1 MKTSTEIRNGYL
13 QFFHSKGLPVIASS
27 SLIPHSDP
35 TLLFTS
41 AGMVQFKANFLGIDD
56 SLKNA
61 TTCQKCVRTT
71 DIDSVGFTERHL
83 TFFEMLGNFSFGD
96 YFKKEAI
103 DWAWEYLTKT
113 LGLSPDR
120 LYVSIYKGGIA
131 PRDEEAYNLWL
142 KYIPKERIFELGE
155 ADNFWTMGSTGPCG
169 PCSEIYYDFGDKGCK
184 NPHCDIT
191 CDCGRFVEI
200 WNIVFESYNRQEDGT
215 FKPLPHNNI
224 DTGMGL
230 ERLCMAMQ
238 NAKNVFETDLFTPL
252 INRAK
257 QDLHITGNTKEEVSA
272 LRIIA
277 DHVRSSSFL
286 IAEGILPSNE
296 GRGYILRRLI
306 RRAARYAK
314 LMGNDKPYLYTLVPV
329 VKDIFAGLYPEIDK
343 NLSHIQDVL
352 KLEESTFLK
361 TLVNGEEKLSALLS
375 SCGNTLP
382 GEEAFHLHETYG
394 FPLELTKEI
403 AASKGITVEE
413 KGYEK
418 AKSAAQEKSRSYA
431 DEFTKDKA
439 YMMQHVETHNPAT
452 VFTGYDTLTDEGT
465 VLMLLNDKFEL
476 TDEVNGEGY
485 AVFDRTPFYAESGG
499 QVGDKGIIL
508 ADGKEI
514 ARVDDVQKPISK
526 VFLHKFSGL
535 LKKGQKVTLAVNAA
549 LRKRCMAN
557 HSAIH
562 LVNAA
567 LRQVFGPSVHQSGSY
582 VSPERFR
589 FDYTLSKT
597 PTAEELNTAWKIAN
611 QAAEDALPVA
621 CEVRPLAD
629 AEKLGAVTLLGET
642 YADPA
647 RFVLMGGSFAQPEQ
661 KYSLELCA
669 GTHVKNTAD
678 VMTVL
683 VLKEG
688 SVSAGVR
695 RVEGVAGYAAL
706 DYLKNVNR
714 QAEELSV
721 RLEVPSKD
729 VFARVNAIA
738 DELKEVKKRYLQFRE
753 KTLAAG
759 GINEMS
765 FTLKNGTVLVVRN
778 AEGAEPKELRNIAD
792 TIAQKYKQAL
802 IIVTCDK
809 EGKRAFVVKTAGKL
823 PNTDAAAVAKQ
834 IAADLNGRAGGRADF
849 AQGGGEAK
857 RPWQEFI
864 DGLKGSL

>member
-1 MKTSTEIRNGYL
+1 MTVAAHGGDIYQNQITYDFSVNTNPLPLPEILQKRMAEAAVHSNRYPQYDNVLLRERLAALYGFSTEEIVCGNG
-13 QFFHSKGLPVIASS
+13 ASE
-27 SLIPHSDP
+27 
-35 TLLFTS
+35 LF
-41 AGMVQFKANFLGIDD
+41 V
-56 SLKNA
+56 
-61 TTCQKCVRTT
+61 
-71 DIDSVGFTERHL
+71 
-83 TFFEMLGNFSFGD
+83 
-96 YFKKEAI
+96 AI
-103 DWAWEYLTKT
+103 
-113 LGLSPDR
+113 
-120 LYVSIYKGGIA
+120 V
-131 PRDEEAYNLWL
+131 
-142 KYIPKERIFELGE
+142 
-155 ADNFWTMGSTGPCG
+155 
-169 PCSEIYYDFGDKGCK
+169 
-184 NPHCDIT
+184 H
-191 CDCGRFVEI
+191 
-200 WNIVFESYNRQEDGT
+200 
-215 FKPLPHNNI
+215 
-224 DTGMGL
+224 
-230 ERLCMAMQ
+230 
-238 NAKNVFETDLFTPL
+238 
-252 INRAK
+252 
-257 QDLHITGNTKEEVSA
+257 A
-272 LRIIA
+272 LRPKR
-277 DHVRSSSFL
+277 V
-286 IAEGILPSNE
+286 GILAPSFS
-296 GRGYILRRLI
+296 GYAW
-306 RRAARYAK
+306 AAQTVGAEVCSIP
-314 LMGNDKPYLYTLVPV
+314 LQEENN
-329 VKDIFAGLYPEIDK
+329 FAMDMAQI
-343 NLSHIQDVL
+343 
-352 KLEESTFLK
+352 
-361 TLVNGEEKLSALLS
+361 
-375 SCGNTLP
+375 
-382 GEEAFHLHETYG
+382 YG

-403 AASKGITVEE
+403 AAAKGITVEE
-413 KGYEK
+413 KGYET

-465 VLMLLNDKFEL
+465 VLMLLNYKFEL

-535 LKKGQKVTLAVNAA
+535 LKKGQKVSLAVNAA

-647 RFVLMGGSFAQPEQ
+647 RFVLMGGSFAHPEQ

-714 QAEELSV
+714 QAEELSA

>member
-13 QFFHSKGLPVIASS
+13 NFFKSKGLPVLPSS

-41 AGMVQFKANFLGIDD
+41 AGMVQFKANFLGIDN

-61 TTCQKCVRTT
+61 ATCQKCVRTT

-103 DWAWEYLTKT
+103 AWAWEYLTQV
-113 LGLSPDR
+113 LGLPAEK

-131 PRDEEAYNLWL
+131 QRDAEAYEIWKQFVPENH
-142 KYIPKERIFELGE
+142 IFELGE
-155 ADNFWTMGSTGPCG
+155 ADNFWTMGPTGPCG

-191 CDCGRFVEI
+191 CDCGRYVEI

-215 FKPLPHNNI
+215 FKALPHNNI

-238 NAKNVFETDLFTPL
+238 DAKNVFETDLFTPL
-252 INRAK
+252 TARAK
-257 QDLHITGNTKEEVSA
+257 KDLNIKGNTREEIAA

-277 DHVRSSSFL
+277 DHARSSSFL

-306 RRAARYAK
+306 RRAVRYAK

-329 VKDIFAGLYPEIDK
+329 VQQIFAGLYPEIDK
-343 NLSHIQDVL
+343 NATHIQDVL
-352 KLEESTFLK
+352 KQEETAFLK
-361 TLVNGEEKLSALLS
+361 TLVTGEEKLAELLAT
-375 SCGNTLP
+375 GAKTLS

-403 AASKGITVEE
+403 AAAKGVVIDEA
-413 KGYEK
+413 GYTK
-418 AKSAAQEKSRSYA
+418 AKEAAQEKSRSYA
-431 DEFTKDKA
+431 DEFSKGKVIV
-439 YMMQHVETHNPAT
+439 MQKLENALPAT
-452 VFTGYDTLTDEGT
+452 QFVGYDTLTQQAR
-465 VLMLLNDKFEL
+465 VLALLNEQFETVDAL
-476 TDEVNGEGY
+476 NGDGF
-485 AVFDRTPFYAESGG
+485 AVFDTTPFYAESGG
-499 QVGDKGIIL
+499 QIGDKGIIL
-508 ADGKEI
+508 AGGKEI
-514 ARVDDVQKPISK
+514 ALVHDVQKPLGKI
-526 VFLHKFSGL
+526 FLHKVTGS
-535 LKKGQKVTLAVNAA
+535 LKQDETVTLSVNAD

-562 LVNAA
+562 LINAA
-567 LRQVFGPSVHQSGSY
+567 LRQVFGPTVHQSGSY

-589 FDYTLSKT
+589 FDYTLSRT
-597 PTAEELNTAWKIAN
+597 PKAEELEKAWAIAN
-611 QAAEDALPVA
+611 QAAQDALPVT
-621 CEVRPLAD
+621 CQTRPLAD
-629 AEKLGAVTLLGET
+629 AEKLGAVTLLGEK

-647 RFVLMGGSFAQPEQ
+647 RFVLMGGSFEHPEQ

-678 VMTVL
+678 VITVM

-695 RVEGVAGYAAL
+695 RIEGVAGLAAL
-706 DYLKNVNR
+706 DYLKEVNH
-714 QAEELSV
+714 QATTLAA
-721 RLEVPSKD
+721 RLDVPAKD
-729 VFARVNAIA
+729 VFTRVNAIM
-738 DELKEVKKRYLQFRE
+738 DELKEVKKRYEDFRQ

-759 GINEMS
+759 GVNEMS
-765 FTLKNGTVLVVRN
+765 FTLKNGTTVILRK
-778 AEGAEPKELRNIAD
+778 ADEAQPKELRNIAD
-792 TIAQKYKQAL
+792 TLAQKQKQAL
-802 IIVTCDK
+802 VIVTCDH
-809 EGKRAFVVKTAGKL
+809 EGKRSFVVKMAGKL
-823 PNTDAAAVAKQ
+823 PNTDAVTVAKQ
-834 IAADLNGRAGGRADF
+834 LAEGLNGRAGGRPDF

-857 RPWQEFI
+857 EPMEK
-864 DGLKGSL
+864 LLSTLA